1 MEPWVEIVTQLGFP
15 ITCTLALGYMLFRFA
30 KRWIDDAHEREES
43 MNNINKMFSDS
54 LSKVADTLNESNNIN
69 RELSETNR
77 TLVDR
82 VELNLTALN
91 NNVAKILDKI
101 QDKYDDDDGK

>member
-30 KRWIDDAHEREES
+30 KRWIDDSNEREES
-43 MNNINKMFSDS
+43 MTTTNQRFSEA
-54 LSKVADTLNESNNIN
+54 LAKVAETLTESNNIN

-91 NNVAKILDKI
+91 NNVEKILDKI
-101 QDKYDDDDGK
+101 NTGDN

>member
-30 KRWIDDAHEREES
+30 KRWIDDSNEREES
-43 MNNINKMFSDS
+43 MQNINKLFSES
-54 LSKVADTLNESNNIN
+54 LSKVAATLNDSNEIN

-77 TLVDR
+77 TLVER
-82 VELNLTALN
+82 VELNLNELN
-91 NNVAKILDKI
+91 NNVGKILDKLNV
-101 QDKYDDDDGK
+101 KAE

>member
-15 ITCTLALGYMLFRFA
+15 VACTLALGYVLY
-30 KRWIDDAHEREES
+30 KLIKHWLEDTHEREES
-43 MNNINKMFSDS
+43 MTTINEKFSAA
-54 LSKVADTLNESNNIN
+54 LAKVAETINESNKIN

-82 VELNLTALN
+82 VELNLNEIN
-91 NNVAKILDKI
+91 NNVEKILDRIGTKK
-101 QDKYDDDDGK
+101 D

>member
-30 KRWIDDAHEREES
+30 KRWIDDSNEREES
-43 MNNINKMFSDS
+43 MITTNQRFSEA
-54 LSKVADTLNESNNIN
+54 LAKVAETLNESNNIN

-82 VELNLTALN
+82 VELNLSALN
-91 NNVAKILDKI
+91 NNVEKILDKLNI
-101 QDKYDDDDGK
+101 RED

>member
-30 KRWIDDAHEREES
+30 KRWIDDSNEREES
-43 MNNINKMFSDS
+43 MTTTNQMFSEA
-54 LSKVADTLNESNNIN
+54 LAKVAETLTESNNIN

-91 NNVAKILDKI
+91 NNVEKILDKI
-101 QDKYDDDDGK
+101 NTRDN

>member
-15 ITCTLALGYMLFRFA
+15 IACTLALGYTLFRFA
-30 KRWIDDAHEREES
+30 KRWIDDAHKREES

-91 NNVAKILDKI
+91 NNVGKILDKI
-101 QDKYDDDDGK
+101 QDKYDDGK

>member
-30 KRWIDDAHEREES
+30 KRWIDDSNEREES
-43 MNNINKMFSDS
+43 MQNINKLFSES
-54 LSKVADTLNESNNIN
+54 LSKVADTLNDSNEIN

-77 TLVDR
+77 TLVER
-82 VELNLTALN
+82 VELNLNELN
-91 NNVAKILDKI
+91 NNVGKILDNLNIKAE
-101 QDKYDDDDGK
+101 

>member
-30 KRWIDDAHEREES
+30 KRWIDDSNEREEN
-43 MNNINKMFSDS
+43 MQNINRLFSES
-54 LSKVADTLNESNNIN
+54 LSKVAATLNDSNEIN

-77 TLVDR
+77 TLVER
-82 VELNLTALN
+82 VEFNLNELN
-91 NNVAKILDKI
+91 NNVEKILDKLNV
-101 QDKYDDDDGK
+101 KAE

>member
-30 KRWIDDAHEREES
+30 KRWIDDSNEREES
-43 MNNINKMFSDS
+43 MQNINKLFSES
-54 LSKVADTLNESNNIN
+54 LAKVAETLNESNNIN

-91 NNVAKILDKI
+91 NNVEKILDKLNV
-101 QDKYDDDDGK
+101 KVE

>member
-30 KRWIDDAHEREES
+30 KRWIDDSHEREES
-43 MNNINKMFSDS
+43 MTTTNQKFSEA
-54 LSKVADTLNESNNIN
+54 LAKVAETLNESNNIN

-91 NNVAKILDKI
+91 NNVEKILEKI
-101 QDKYDDDDGK
+101 DTRDN

>member
-15 ITCTLALGYMLFRFA
+15 ITCTLVLGYMLFRFA
-30 KRWIDDAHEREES
+30 KRWIDDSHEREES
-43 MNNINKMFSDS
+43 MTTTNQKFSEA
-54 LSKVADTLNESNNIN
+54 LAKVAETLTESNNIN

-91 NNVAKILDKI
+91 NNVGKILDKLNTRE
-101 QDKYDDDDGK
+101 D